1 VSRRGRVRVL
11 ALFCVVLA
19 ACSPQGLGAT
29 FDSTPP
35 YPGYTWTREGRSVTP
50 EELGTI
56 AGPGHC
62 GWQSATFLHIGWPV
76 GTHSTTSAQIRQYIR
91 DPHGVVGATL
101 RDRLELRAK
110 LPTDARATG
119 YTYGSIQIFV
129 SASDQDEAIYVVGP
143 TATER
148 WPRSDP
154 FTLCD

>member
-76 GTHSTTSAQIRQYIR
+76 GTRSTTSAQMRQYIR

-110 LPTDARATG
+110 LPTDAHATG